1 MNKKINAWKFLAV
14 VIILYAIAGIFSPEA
29 IMPSMEF
36 SFNLLIKIIPV
47 FAIIF
52 VLMVG
57 FEYFVSE
64 EKIKKY
70 LSASSGKKRW
80 IIAIGAGI
88 LSSGPIY
95 AWYPMLGALKKK
107 GVGFGLIATFIYSR
121 AIKLQLLPIMA
132 YFFGIKYTIVL
143 TVVLIFMSIVQG
155 MIFENVL
162 NQQEKY

>member
-1 MNKKINAWKFLAV
+1 MNKKVNTWNFLVA
-14 VIILYAIAGIFSPEA
+14 VIIIYAITGILRPEA
-29 IMPSMEF
+29 IMPSIEF
-36 SFNLLIKIIPV
+36 SFNLIIKIVPV

-52 VLMVG
+52 ALMVG

-70 LSASSGKKRW
+70 LGESSGKKRW

-107 GVGFGLIATFIYSR
+107 GVGFGLIAAFIYSR
-121 AIKLQLLPIMA
+121 AIKIPLLPIMA

-143 TVVLIFMSIVQG
+143 TVVLIIMSIVQG
-155 MIFENVL
+155 MIFE
-162 NQQEKY
+162 KIKF

>member
-1 MNKKINAWKFLAV
+1 MNKKIKSWKFLAV
-14 VIILYAIAGIFSPEA
+14 VIIIYIITGIFLPEA
-29 IMPSMEF
+29 IMPSIEF
-36 SFNLLIKIIPV
+36 SLNLLIKIVPV
-47 FAIIF
+47 FAVIF

-57 FEYFVSE
+57 FEYFISE

-70 LSASSGKKRW
+70 LGASSGKKRW

-95 AWYPMLGALKKK
+95 AWYPLLGDLKKK

-121 AIKLQLLPIMA
+121 AIKLPLLPIMA

-143 TVVLIFMSIVQG
+143 TVVLIIASIVQG
-155 MIFENVL
+155 IIFEKVKL
-162 NQQEKY
+162 